1 MTLFHRLKPIFL
13 RLARRMKPGE
23 YLAYAPDARML
34 IRRDVAGGLEHRTV
48 IDPQERVDTVAK
60 YYLWLVAPEH
70 PLRVWGLLPVF
81 FPYFVIDAGIH
92 AAEQAEH
99 SRADL
104 VRQFVKG
111 VRLAPAAFVRHALRS
126 PG

>member
-1 MTLFHRLKPIFL
+1 
-13 RLARRMKPGE
+13 
-23 YLAYAPDARML
+23 ML

-60 YYLWLVAPEH
+60 YYLWLVAKEY
-70 PLRVWGLLPVF
+70 PLRVWGLLPLF
-81 FPYFVIDAGIH
+81 FPYFVLDSGIH

-104 VRQFVKG
+104 VRQFFRG
-111 VRLAPAAFVRHALRS
+111 VALAPGAFVRHALRPS
-126 PG
+126 E